1 MFSSS
6 RLHIQL
12 EKKIQTRVPSLQ
24 CHLLKVRG
32 SLSSWL
38 GGEETRAEA
47 RTGRKSLHLCSPL
60 RRGNRAS
67 RGNRKPNRAMV
78 RRIQA
83 GRFCIWCLMSCGEMR
98 EHVIRRR
105 PSNRI
110 SFQHFRITS
119 RLDLS
124 PQSRW
129 QSPVNCGK
137 PLQLKA
143 RAGRWACFHNT
154 GLCLENSPLTR
165 TARLILILRNIR
177 HLRRSS
183 GVLKVLYDAKITLPM
198 FCHRNM
204 CL

>member
-12 EKKIQTRVPSLQ
+12 ENKIQTRVPSLQ

-32 SLSSWL
+32 SLSSRL
-38 GGEETRAEA
+38 GGEETRAEV
-47 RTGRKSLHLCSPL
+47 RTGGKSLHLCSPL

-83 GRFCIWCLMSCGEMR
+83 GRFCIWCLMSCGETR
-98 EHVIRRR
+98 EHVIRRSA
-105 PSNRI
+105 SNRI

-124 PQSRW
+124 QQGCG
-129 QSPVNCGK
+129 QSPVNWK
-137 PLQLKA
+137 QEQEVELVS
-143 RAGRWACFHNT
+143 T
-154 GLCLENSPLTR
+154 TR
-165 TARLILILRNIR
+165 VCVWKTALWHAQPDWYFAEI
-177 HLRRSS
+177 
-183 GVLKVLYDAKITLPM
+183 YDTWGAVAVS
-198 FCHRNM
+198 
-204 CL
+204 